1 MIELTI
7 ANQTLGGIQAKIADD
22 LESVELVGLGKAKVT
37 YHVRSGF
44 LGQIATN
51 PCDLSNYAIL
61 RDSCVKVGRIV
72 TNPYDLKTNYAILRL
87 FKKLNVPVNPRIK
100 LHKEAGRV
108 IYIGESHVFGISFG
122 LTDEQKDTI
131 AITYR
136 AVIHTFVDD
145 FMKGK
150 IKIVI
155 DYAGTDFPH
164 PVLSVVDVKGLSHG
178 LRLWDLFYDVVRTYH
193 LYYALT
199 WLPTEKLVSGTDVT
213 ADVIEKIL
221 LAERE
226 MKQLDTKLERYGF
239 NLKGVNGRGIPTADV
254 PPSTKPQNHL
264 T

>member
-7 ANQTLGGIQAKIADD
+7 AKQTLGGIQANIADD

-51 PCDLSNYAIL
+51 PCDHSNYAIL
-61 RDSCVKVGRIV
+61 RHPCIKVGKIV

-87 FKKLNVPVNPRIK
+87 FKKLNVPLNPRIK

-108 IYIGESHVFGISFG
+108 IYIGESHVVGIPFG

-131 AITYR
+131 ATTYR
-136 AVIHTFVDD
+136 AIVHAFVSDL
-145 FMKGK
+145 MEGK

-164 PVLSVVDVKGLSHG
+164 PVLSVNVKELYHG

-193 LYYALT
+193 IYYASS
-199 WLPTEKLVSGTDVT
+199 WLPMEKLASGTDVT
-213 ADVIEKIL
+213 ANVIEKIL

-226 MKQLDTKLERYGF
+226 REQLDTKLEKYGF
-239 NLKGVNGRGIPTADV
+239 NLKGINGRSIPTADV
-254 PPSTKPQNHL
+254 PPSTKPQNNL
-264 T
+264 TY